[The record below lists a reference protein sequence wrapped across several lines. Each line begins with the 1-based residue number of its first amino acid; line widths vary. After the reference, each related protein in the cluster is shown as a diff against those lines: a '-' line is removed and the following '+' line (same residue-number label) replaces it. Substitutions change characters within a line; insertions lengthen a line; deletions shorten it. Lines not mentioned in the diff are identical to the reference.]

1 MKTIAALVAGAAI
14 AFAPGAIAQAYPD
27 KPVKIIVPFAAGGG
41 VDNITRLLGKNLS
54 ERLKQPVIVDN
65 RPGGNANIGA
75 EAAAKSPPDGYTL
88 LMTSSVS
95 TVNRAMFK
103 NLGYDAL
110 TDFVQIARVAQSP
123 NVMVVSAGLP
133 VKSVKDLLAYGKAN
147 PGTLSYASTGIG
159 SGQHLNGE
167 IFAKYAG
174 LQALHVPYK
183 GGPPALTDVMAG
195 RVTFFITNPSEA
207 LPQIAG
213 GKMRAIVVTGN
224 TRMNSLPDVPTLLE
238 VGVKNPGT
246 IAWWGLVAPA
256 GTPKNIVERL
266 AAETLAILKDPEV
279 KASLAKMGF
288 EEGAMGPAEF
298 TAFYRDEVRHYADLV
313 KEFNIQP
320 E

>member
-1 MKTIAALVAGAAI
+1 MKNIATAFAATAI
-14 AFAPGAIAQAYPD
+14 AFAAGAFAQSYPT

-41 VDNITRLLGKNLS
+41 VDNITRLIGKSLS

-75 EAAAKSPPDGYTL
+75 EAAAKSAPDGYTL
-88 LMTSSVS
+88 LMTSAVS

-123 NVMVVSAGLP
+123 NVRVVSAELP
-133 VKSVKDLLAYGKAN
+133 VKSMKELLEYGKAN
-147 PGTLSYASTGIG
+147 PGAFSFASTGVG

-167 IFAKYAG
+167 IFSKYSG
-174 LQALHVPYK
+174 VKALHVPYK

-207 LPQIAG
+207 LPQVAG
-213 GKMRAIVVTGN
+213 GKMRALVVTGN
-224 TRMNSLPDVPTLLE
+224 TRMKSLPDVPTMNE

-246 IAWWGLVAPA
+246 IAWWGLVAPT
-256 GTPKNIVERL
+256 GTPKDIIEKL
-266 AAETLAILKDPEV
+266 ASETLAVLKDPEV
-279 KASLAKMGF
+279 KASLARMGF
-288 EEGAMGPAEF
+288 EEATMGPAEF
-298 TAFYRDEVRHYADLV
+298 TTFYRDEVKRYADLV
-313 KEFNIQP
+313 KEFNIQA

>member
-1 MKTIAALVAGAAI
+1 MRSLLAALAAS
-14 AFAPGAIAQAYPD
+14 ALPFAMPALAQGYPA

-41 VDNITRLLGKNLS
+41 VDNITRLIGKSLS

-88 LMTSSVS
+88 LMTSAVS
-95 TVNRAMFK
+95 TVNRAMFR

-123 NVMVVSAGLP
+123 NVMVVSADLP
-133 VKSVKDLLAYGKAN
+133 VKSMKELLEYGKAN
-147 PGTLSYASTGIG
+147 PGAFSFASTGVG

-167 IFAKYAG
+167 IFSKYSG
-174 LQALHVPYK
+174 VKALHVPYK

-207 LPQIAG
+207 LPQVTG
-213 GKMRAIVVTGN
+213 GKMRALAVTGN
-224 TRMNSLPDVPTLLE
+224 TRMKSLPDVPTMNE

-246 IAWWGLVAPA
+246 IAWWGLVAPT
-256 GTPKNIVERL
+256 GTPKEIIEKL
-266 AAETLAILKDPEV
+266 ASETLAVLKDPEV
-279 KASLAKMGF
+279 KAALAKMGF
-288 EEGAMGPAEF
+288 EEATLGPAEF
-298 TAFYRDEVRHYADLV
+298 TAFYRDEVKRYADLV
-313 KEFNIQP
+313 KEFNIQA

>member
-1 MKTIAALVAGAAI
+1 MKTIATLFAAAAI
-14 AFAPGAIAQAYPD
+14 ALGAAAHAQSYPT

-41 VDNITRLLGKNLS
+41 VDNITRLIGKSLS

-88 LMTSSVS
+88 LMTSAVS
-95 TVNRAMFK
+95 TVNRAMFR

-123 NVMVVSAGLP
+123 NVMVVSADLP
-133 VKSVKDLLAYGKAN
+133 VKSMKELLEYGKAN
-147 PGTLSYASTGIG
+147 PGAFSFASTGVG

-167 IFAKYAG
+167 IFSKYSG
-174 LQALHVPYK
+174 VKALHVPYK

-195 RVTFFITNPSEA
+195 RVTFFITNPSAA
-207 LPQIAG
+207 LPQVAG
-213 GKMRAIVVTGN
+213 GKMRAIVVTGA
-224 TRMNSLPDVPTLLE
+224 TRMKSLPDVPTMNE

-246 IAWWGLVAPA
+246 IAWWGLVAPV
-256 GTPKNIVERL
+256 GTPRDIIDKL
-266 AAETLAILKDPEV
+266 ASETLAVLKDPEV

-288 EEGAMGPAEF
+288 EEATMGPAEF
-298 TAFYRDEVRHYADLV
+298 TAFYRDEVKRYADLV
-313 KEFNIQP
+313 KEFNIQA

>member
-1 MKTIAALVAGAAI
+1 MKALAASLAALALATVPC
-14 AFAPGAIAQAYPD
+14 AFAQGYPN

-41 VDNITRLLGKNLS
+41 VDNITRLVGKSLS

-95 TVNRAMFK
+95 TVSRAMFR

-110 TDFVQIARVAQSP
+110 TDFVEIARVAQSP
-123 NVMVVSAGLP
+123 NVMVVSTQLP
-133 VKSVKDLLAYGKAN
+133 VKSFKELLDYSKAN
-147 PGTLSYASTGIG
+147 PGTVSYASTGIG

-167 IFAKYAG
+167 IFSKYAG
-174 LQALHVPYK
+174 VQALHVPYK
-183 GGPPALTDVMAG
+183 GGPPALTDVMTG

-207 LPQIAG
+207 LPQITG
-213 GKMRAIVVTGN
+213 GKLRAIVVTGE
-224 TRMNSLPDVPTLLE
+224 TRMKSLPDIPTLLE

-246 IAWWGLVAPA
+246 IAWWGLVAPT
-256 GTPKNIVERL
+256 GTPRDIVDKL
-266 AAETLAILKDPEV
+266 AAETLAVLKDPEV
-279 KASLAKMGF
+279 RAALARMGF
-288 EEGAMGPAEF
+288 EEAAMGPVAF
-298 TAFYRDEVRHYADLV
+298 TAFYRDEVKRYADLV
-313 KEFNIQP
+313 KEFNIQA

>member
-1 MKTIAALVAGAAI
+1 MKTIATLFAAAAIVFAAGA
-14 AFAPGAIAQAYPD
+14 FAQSYPT
-27 KPVKIIVPFAAGGG
+27 KPVKVIVPFAAGGG
-41 VDNITRLLGKNLS
+41 VDNITRLIGKSLS

-88 LMTSSVS
+88 LMTSAVS

-103 NLGYDAL
+103 DLGYDAL

-123 NVMVVSAGLP
+123 NVMVVSADLP
-133 VKSVKDLLAYGKAN
+133 VKSMKELLEYGKAN
-147 PGTLSYASTGIG
+147 PGAFSFASTGVG

-167 IFAKYAG
+167 IFSKYSG
-174 LQALHVPYK
+174 VKALHVPYK

-207 LPQIAG
+207 LPQVAG
-213 GKMRAIVVTGN
+213 GKMRAIVVTGA
-224 TRMNSLPDVPTLLE
+224 TRMKSLPDVPTMNE

-246 IAWWGLVAPA
+246 IAWWGLVAPT
-256 GTPKNIVERL
+256 GTPKEIIEKL
-266 AAETLAILKDPEV
+266 ASETLAVLKDPEV
-279 KASLAKMGF
+279 KTSLAKMGF
-288 EEGAMGPAEF
+288 EEATMGPAEF
-298 TAFYRDEVRHYADLV
+298 TAFYRDEVKRYADLV
-313 KEFNIQP
+313 KEFNIQA